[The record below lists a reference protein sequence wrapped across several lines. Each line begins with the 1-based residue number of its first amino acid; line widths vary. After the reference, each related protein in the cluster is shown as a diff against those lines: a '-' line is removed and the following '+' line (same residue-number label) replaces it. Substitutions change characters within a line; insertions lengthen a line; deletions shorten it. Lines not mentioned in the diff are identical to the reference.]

1 MLYASREALASLHIC
16 AGLPESSLLN
26 NEVSIKSCVQ
36 VIFSTMC
43 CAVAK
48 RKKQALCVR
57 IPEISIKRMLM
68 LYLVVI
74 MIVSLYICD
83 FSYITLY
90 MYMSLVS
97 TKGTSWCVCPSKS
110 LISQHNRTV

>member
-1 MLYASREALASLHIC
+1 MLYASREALGSLHIC
-16 AGLPESSLLN
+16 AGLLESSLLN
-26 NEVSIKSCVQ
+26 NEISIKSCVL

-43 CAVAK
+43 CAVATRK
-48 RKKQALCVR
+48 KKQALCVR
-57 IPEISIKRMLM
+57 IPEVSNKSMLM

-90 MYMSLVS
+90 
-97 TKGTSWCVCPSKS
+97 TP
-110 LISQHNRTV
+110 QNN